1 MSTVLPASGAVSV
14 QDRAW
19 RRAYFMS
26 VLRTA
31 HGWIGL
37 WGAVM
42 GFLFGATGLIL
53 THRAI
58 LKFPISKGEQSVVQL
73 KLAQQPAVA
82 SDLAALVSR
91 EFNYTGREPR
101 IKIEKAKKVA
111 WNGVDVEQPERW
123 EVNFTHPQRNARVEY
138 FKGNNF
144 AKVEKYDATI
154 IGTMTRLHMST
165 GVDALW
171 VLLID
176 TIAVSLMVLS
186 LTGTILWTQLRPGRI
201 ACALVLMGAPL
212 LAVAWYGISA

>member
-1 MSTVLPASGAVSV
+1 MG
-14 QDRAW
+14 
-19 RRAYFMS
+19 
-26 VLRTA
+26 VLRKA

-42 GFLFGATGLIL
+42 GFLFGATGLVL

-58 LKFPISKGEQSVVQL
+58 LKLPISKGEQSVVQL
-73 KLAQQPAVA
+73 KLAQPPAA
-82 SDLAALVSR
+82 ATDLAALVSR
-91 EFNYTGREPR
+91 EFNYAGREPH
-101 IKIEKAKKVA
+101 IKVEKAKKMA
-111 WNGVDVEQPERW
+111 WNGVEVEQPERW

-138 FKGNNF
+138 FKGNTF

-165 GVDALW
+165 GVDAFW

-186 LTGTILWTQLRPGRI
+186 LTGTVLWTQLRPGRT
-201 ACALVLMGAPL
+201 AFAAALMGAPL
-212 LAVAWYGISA
+212 LAVAWCGLMV